1 MNALKKTIWSILL
14 AAVFFSFAGC
24 GRAATAN
31 AAVDYGASSI
41 YTQADMDEAIN
52 VIKKAFRS
60 MKGCELHSL
69 SYTSD
74 DCTGADN
81 VAWMNKL
88 GEADGAKEIFTQCIV
103 FESSFFSPE
112 KGGGAWEAGQEYTWS
127 WYLARSEGG
136 KWKLMT
142 WGY

>member
-1 MNALKKTIWSILL
+1 MEVFTGKPTDPTARLDKEMRVYDLL
-14 AAVFFSFAGC
+14 DRLEIDYKRVDHPAAM
-24 GRAATAN
+24 T
-31 AAVDYGASSI
+31 
-41 YTQADMDEAIN
+41 M
-52 VIKKAFRS
+52 
-60 MKGCELHSL
+60 
-69 SYTSD
+69 D

-88 GEADGAKEIFTQCIV
+88 GVADGAKEIFTQCIV
-103 FESSFFSPE
+103 FESSFRSPE
-112 KGGGAWEAGQEYTWS
+112 KGGGAWEAGKEYTWS